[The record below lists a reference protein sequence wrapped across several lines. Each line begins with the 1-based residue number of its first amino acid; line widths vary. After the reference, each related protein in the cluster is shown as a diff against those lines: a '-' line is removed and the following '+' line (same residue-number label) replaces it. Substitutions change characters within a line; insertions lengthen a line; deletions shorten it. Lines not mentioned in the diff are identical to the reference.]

1 MVTYEY
7 DGQDIQ
13 TGRASSLRS
22 AKMQS
27 GKNEKLCLQWNNFR
41 DNIQASFE
49 ELREDKDFT
58 DVTLFCEDG
67 QQVES
72 HKMVLMASSPFFSN
86 LLRKNKHTH
95 PLIYMRGV
103 NSDVLMAMADF
114 FYRGEANV
122 YQENLDSFL
131 ALAAELQLRGLEEN
145 QNKENANDTNPMK
158 TVKDNS
164 PRVKPNPNAYSQ
176 EVLTNDDRNCGDS
189 EPSRETVIALS
200 DQANST
206 DLDNLNETVKSMMIL
221 SENRYGKEHWRERIC
236 KACGKEGS
244 NSTITNHIESV
255 HLSGLQIPC
264 NICGKTF
271 KSRHQLTV
279 HKLKNHRNEK
289 KKTKCWNCDE
299 VFTPE
304 HQCNS

>member
-1 MVTYEY
+1 
-7 DGQDIQ
+7 
-13 TGRASSLRS
+13 
-22 AKMQS
+22 MQN
-27 GKNEKLCLQWNNFR
+27 GNNEKLCLQWNNFR
-41 DNIQASFE
+41 DNITSSFE
-49 ELREDKDFT
+49 QLREDKDFT
-58 DVTLFCEDG
+58 DVTLACEDG
-67 QQVES
+67 QQVDM
-72 HKMVLMASSPFFSN
+72 HKTVLIASSPFFLN
-86 LLRKNKHTH
+86 LLRRNKHTH
-95 PLIYMRGV
+95 PLIFMRGV
-103 NSDVLMAMADF
+103 KSEVLMAMVDF

-122 YQENLDSFL
+122 CQENLDSFL
-131 ALAAELQLRGLEEN
+131 ALAAELQLKGLEEN
-145 QNKENANDTNPMK
+145 QNKENADETDPIKTETDRSQNPLK
-158 TVKDNS
+158 
-164 PRVKPNPNAYSQ
+164 RVKPKPKAYPQKVVSLSDSDG
-176 EVLTNDDRNCGDS
+176 ERNSGELFKD
-189 EPSRETVIALS
+189 TVIALS
-200 DQANST
+200 DQANYT

-271 KSRHQLTV
+271 KSRHQLAV
-279 HKLKNHRNEK
+279 HKVKNHRNEK